1 MDRQQGIQPDV
12 SGMGYTQIP
21 SQESFLPPDN
31 LLFPNDFNDFSNFID
46 TMGLHAGL
54 DFLYDPALNF
64 QDMASTQNEVYTVA
78 NEPVQIPSLPIDNA
92 TTIHAAST
100 QTRIRPMEDDFE
112 ELGPVPCPWKI
123 HEEERS
129 QILGAL
135 SPFHHLLIG
144 FALPSRLALGR
155 YITGYF
161 EHYQDHLPI
170 LHPVT
175 FRPPQYYQF
184 PALFLAMAAIG
195 AIYRCETR
203 TAMELFRASKQIVL
217 ETWQDGED
225 SLLDEG
231 TDMHNAIKQLRTV
244 QAALLLDKFAVCQ
257 CDSQSAK
264 DTLTLQSLLAA
275 YLRSSSPLAKSSS
288 KTNCKNWHDWV
299 IHESYRRT
307 QLGIFF
313 VLNLHTVFFDK
324 PPIALT
330 SQLDVDLPC
339 PTAEWIAPSQSA
351 WDNARIH
358 TPESVNFQDAFS
370 ALFSESP
377 ADKHLNYSPFANLV
391 LIHALLQRIYLA
403 RQMQPNPSGSLRE
416 ADMYEMGLALKQ
428 WTAIWKQ
435 APESILDPLN
445 HDGSNSLTSTAI
457 LGLARIRLHSNYSF
471 PMRAGNRDWQKVAK
485 RLFDTAPPLRTE
497 NMTLPLLHSAH
508 ALNFLVKFGIMYI
521 SRTMF
526 GWWDNQNLFYY
537 LEAAVFLSKWL
548 ETMAETYQAMRPTE
562 AELKIIGIVVRVIEE
577 LAASLDAPESLGHL
591 YTLGDLDHGNVPL
604 ILRSLSSQIVRG
616 WAVVFDNSRAPWAIV
631 GFIGRSLDLYA
642 QMAEERRLSK
652 ENASLV

>member
-1 MDRQQGIQPDV
+1 
-12 SGMGYTQIP
+12 
-21 SQESFLPPDN
+21 
-31 LLFPNDFNDFSNFID
+31 
-46 TMGLHAGL
+46 MGLHAGL
-54 DFLYDPALNF
+54 DFLYDPAFNF

-78 NEPVQIPSLPIDNA
+78 NEPVQLPSLPTDSA
-92 TTIHAAST
+92 TTVHAAST

-123 HEEERS
+123 HEEQRS

-135 SPFHHLLIG
+135 SSFHHLLIG
-144 FALPSRLALGR
+144 FTLPSRLALGR
-155 YITGYF
+155 YITG
-161 EHYQDHLPI
+161 
-170 LHPVT
+170 
-175 FRPPQYYQF
+175 
-184 PALFLAMAAIG
+184 
-195 AIYRCETR
+195 
-203 TAMELFRASKQIVL
+203 
-217 ETWQDGED
+217 
-225 SLLDEG
+225 
-231 TDMHNAIKQLRTV
+231 AIKQLRTV

-275 YLRSSSPLAKSSS
+275 YLRSSNPLAKSSS

-642 QMAEERRLSK
+642 QMVEERRLPT

>member
-1 MDRQQGIQPDV
+1 IHVQEYHSDPTRLSQPGTIGTEDYSTV
-12 SGMGYTQIP
+12 GSIVV
-21 SQESFLPPDN
+21 
-31 LLFPNDFNDFSNFID
+31 
-46 TMGLHAGL
+46 LHAGL
-54 DFLYDPALNF
+54 DFLYDPAFNF
-64 QDMASTQNEVYTVA
+64 QDMASTQNDVYTVA
-78 NEPVQIPSLPIDNA
+78 NEPVQLPSLPTDSA
-92 TTIHAAST
+92 TTVHAAST

-155 YITGYF
+155 YITG
-161 EHYQDHLPI
+161 
-170 LHPVT
+170 
-175 FRPPQYYQF
+175 
-184 PALFLAMAAIG
+184 
-195 AIYRCETR
+195 
-203 TAMELFRASKQIVL
+203 
-217 ETWQDGED
+217 
-225 SLLDEG
+225 
-231 TDMHNAIKQLRTV
+231 AIKQLRTV

-275 YLRSSSPLAKSSS
+275 YLRSSNPLAKSSS

-351 WDNARIH
+351 WDNARMH
-358 TPESVNFQDAFS
+358 TPNSVSFQDAFS

-403 RQMQPNPSGSLRE
+403 RQMQSNPSGSLRE

-548 ETMAETYQAMRPTE
+548 EIMAETYQAMRPTE

-642 QMAEERRLSK
+642 QMVEERRLPT